1 MTEAIG
7 RVQRT
12 SQYPCRFH
20 QNIGCK
26 ISQKYKQETIC
37 KLKRNDI
44 LIIFYQPRWSCCA
57 EVVFC
62 LSFLKFKKKL
72 LKNQGDNQTNLFTY
86 ESERL
91 SRTNR
96 YVMVF
101 LNVNL
106 LLRRAAMDI
115 RLNATPVT
123 LKNVMTCFLR
133 NSVSVDNHSGCVDI
147 SFITA
152 TTAFY
157 SLMICAYI

>member
-1 MTEAIG
+1 ML
-7 RVQRT
+7 
-12 SQYPCRFH
+12 
-20 QNIGCK
+20 
-26 ISQKYKQETIC
+26 
-37 KLKRNDI
+37 KL
-44 LIIFYQPRWSCCA
+44 F
-57 EVVFC
+57 FC
-62 LSFLKFKKKL
+62 LSFLKFEFFLLL

-123 LKNVMTCFLR
+123 LKNAMTCFLR
-133 NSVSVDNHSGCVDI
+133 NSVSVDNHSG
-147 SFITA
+147 
-152 TTAFY
+152 
-157 SLMICAYI
+157 

>member
-1 MTEAIG
+1 M
-7 RVQRT
+7 
-12 SQYPCRFH
+12 
-20 QNIGCK
+20 
-26 ISQKYKQETIC
+26 
-37 KLKRNDI
+37 
-44 LIIFYQPRWSCCA
+44 
-57 EVVFC
+57 
-62 LSFLKFKKKL
+62 
-72 LKNQGDNQTNLFTY
+72 FTY

-123 LKNVMTCFLR
+123 LKNAMTCFLR
-133 NSVSVDNHSGCVDI
+133 ISVSVDNQSGCLDI
-147 SFITA
+147 AFITA

>member
-1 MTEAIG
+1 M
-7 RVQRT
+7 
-12 SQYPCRFH
+12 
-20 QNIGCK
+20 
-26 ISQKYKQETIC
+26 
-37 KLKRNDI
+37 
-44 LIIFYQPRWSCCA
+44 
-57 EVVFC
+57 
-62 LSFLKFKKKL
+62 
-72 LKNQGDNQTNLFTY
+72 FTY

-123 LKNVMTCFLR
+123 LKNAMTCFLR
-133 NSVSVDNHSGCVDI
+133 ISVSVDNHSGCVDI

-157 SLMICAYI
+157 SLMICAYM